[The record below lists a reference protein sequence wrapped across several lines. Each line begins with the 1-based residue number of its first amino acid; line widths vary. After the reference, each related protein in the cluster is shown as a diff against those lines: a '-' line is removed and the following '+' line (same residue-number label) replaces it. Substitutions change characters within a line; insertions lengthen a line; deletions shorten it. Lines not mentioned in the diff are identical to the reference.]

1 MAGSMKTRAEV
12 FRLSSEVS
20 SPRVHSLAGSRARI
34 APVPSA
40 YAHSPSAPP
49 PLHRRNSE
57 SDVASTSSR
66 LGRVSTDNSRG
77 LEAGT
82 SAASQAP
89 STSLQ
94 WHSRLHLESEGV
106 EQFTLNSSG
115 EFFLVRKTEQSRQ
128 KHNIVSHGSI
138 TLPVGVGPETF
149 QVERQVFDGRHL
161 VEAHATWGPATAP
174 VARLSVCSAKIASSR
189 YDWCKVRPLDKVYPH
204 LHLICKQSTSTHAGC
219 PCCWHLRNL
228 AAPCHIYHD
237 GPNLMLQG
245 QDIYNNQDAS
255 SITVWRHA
263 KKLTN
268 PPAS

>member
-1 MAGSMKTRAEV
+1 MRGMTATSVRLTKTHMAPSAGQTNSIHAQRRIGSRNLCVIIHNFWAAHRAHMAGSMKTRAEV
-12 FRLSSEVS
+12 FRLFSEVS
-20 SPRVHSLAGSRARI
+20 SPRVHSLAGSRTRI

-57 SDVASTSSR
+57 SDVASTSPR
-66 LGRVSTDNSRG
+66 LGRVSTDNLRG
-77 LEAGT
+77 LEAEA

-149 QVERQVFDGRHL
+149 QVERQVFDGQHL
-161 VEAHATWGPATAP
+161 VEAHATWGPASAP

-189 YDWCKVRPLDKVYPH
+189 YDWCKVRPP
-204 LHLICKQSTSTHAGC
+204 
-219 PCCWHLRNL
+219 
-228 AAPCHIYHD
+228 
-237 GPNLMLQG
+237 
-245 QDIYNNQDAS
+245 
-255 SITVWRHA
+255 
-263 KKLTN
+263 
-268 PPAS
+268 

>member
-1 MAGSMKTRAEV
+1 MKTRAEV

-20 SPRVHSLAGSRARI
+20 SPRVHSLAGCRSRV
-34 APVPSA
+34 APAPRA
-40 YAHSPSAPP
+40 YVHSPAAPP
-49 PLHRRNSE
+49 PLSRRNSE

-66 LGRVSTDNSRG
+66 LGRVSTDNLKG
-77 LEAGT
+77 LEAGP

-149 QVERQVFDGRHL
+149 QVERQVFDGQHL
-161 VEAHATWGPATAP
+161 VEAHATWGPASAP
-174 VARLSVCSAKIASSR
+174 VARLSVCSAKVASSR
-189 YDWCKVRPLDKVYPH
+189 YDWCKVKPPDKFYVAFT
-204 LHLICKQSTSTHAGC
+204 LHVCSTC
-219 PCCWHLRNL
+219 PYVWAIL
-228 AAPCHIYHD
+228 AAV
-237 GPNLMLQG
+237 
-245 QDIYNNQDAS
+245 
-255 SITVWRHA
+255 T
-263 KKLTN
+263 
-268 PPAS
+268 